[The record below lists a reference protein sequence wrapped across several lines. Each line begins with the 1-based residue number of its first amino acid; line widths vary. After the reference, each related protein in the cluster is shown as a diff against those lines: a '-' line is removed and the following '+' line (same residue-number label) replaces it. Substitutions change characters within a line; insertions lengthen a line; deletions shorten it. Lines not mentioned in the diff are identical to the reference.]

1 MYKSGHEPGVGVM
14 FGLSILFTIIAIIV
28 LTEPRS
34 TSCETYQH
42 STNFKEHKVKLNMC
56 KHKIT
61 KVRIEKYIMSLASCY
76 SQ

>member
-1 MYKSGHEPGVGVM
+1 MPRTVGVV

-42 STNFKEHKVKLNMC
+42 STNFKEHKA
-56 KHKIT
+56 
-61 KVRIEKYIMSLASCY
+61 KVTHSTY
-76 SQ
+76 SINSILRRGLQNEHVRLYQVSSIL